1 MRKII
6 ALTLAVFLL
15 SGCNA
20 AVSDDDNV
28 FVIDEQFFVLRMLDI
43 VFSHN
48 EFLGQT
54 IRYEGMFRT
63 VDVPTIGDVYQ
74 VYRYTDGCCGPDGII
89 GLQVRLDSADIEPLP
104 TGTWV
109 EVTGILEEFEHQG
122 RTFLRLEVTSLIEM
136 DDRGEEFVTVR

>member
-6 ALTLAVFLL
+6 ALLLIAFLL
-15 SGCNA
+15 TGCNA
-20 AVSDDDNV
+20 APNGDDDV
-28 FVIDEQFFVLRMLDI
+28 FAIDEQFFVLRMLDI
-43 VFSHN
+43 VFSPN

-63 VDVPTIGDVYQ
+63 VEIPTIGDVYQ

-89 GLQVRLDSADIEPLP
+89 GFQVQLDSAGLEPLP

-122 RTFLRLEVTSLIEM
+122 RTFLRLAVTSLTEL
-136 DDRGEEFVTVR
+136 DERGEEFVTVR